1 MNRCLTSSVLC
12 SIGMV
17 GMMGLQGCNT
27 SLPSL
32 RPETAQAL
40 YEISR
45 ANMKSRDSEQ
55 QTFSAMD
62 WSLGAIPSNDQV
74 LPLNSPDGQ
83 WLAVKTGP
91 PVPHSTLLAL
101 PKAPVPVS
109 STVEIWKVDPST
121 ATVELHSRLSSPL
134 LLGQSADASGFLV
147 EAPQENGSR
156 WIGKA
161 DWDTG
166 RITWLVQDNAVNTFG
181 SIGPNGEL
189 AWCTRP
195 VSESAFSLAVRFL
208 DDEEIGIGSNGG
220 EWLMPSWS
228 TRTSRLS
235 VFFLSEDGILSILSF
250 DAQTPRMFTE
260 PPHRFDLM
268 TGARRSDVLHARIG
282 QPVIQGTPPP
292 PLEEVIFYHPVAQS
306 VYVWLPTNLL
316 KTAPFR
322 LSSDSIVAIK
332 DPLSEGYLVGTNG
345 DLRWQDPDNRQGFVR
360 VRYGSTIPRVT
371 TSQVAPYLL
380 FVPGMGEIEIRAM
393 VPQKSIPA
401 PSIANDN
408 SVG

>member
-17 GMMGLQGCNT
+17 GMMGLHGCST
-27 SLPSL
+27 PLPSL
-32 RPETAQAL
+32 RPETAKAL
-40 YEISR
+40 YEISK

-101 PKAPVPVS
+101 PKAPVPVD

-121 ATVELHSRLSSPL
+121 STIQLHSRLSSPL

-250 DAQTPRMFTE
+250 DAQTPRMLTE

-332 DPLSEGYLVGTNG
+332 DPLSQGYLVGTNG

-380 FVPGMGEIEIRAM
+380 FVPGMGRDRD
-393 VPQKSIPA
+393 
-401 PSIANDN
+401 PSHGAAEVDTC
-408 SVG
+408 SKHRK

>member
-1 MNRCLTSSVLC
+1 MNRYLTSSVLC
-12 SIGMV
+12 SIGIVGLMV
-17 GMMGLQGCNT
+17 SQGCNPRPT
-27 SLPSL
+27 L
-32 RPETAQAL
+32 RPETAKAL
-40 YEISR
+40 YEISK
-45 ANMKSRDSEQ
+45 ANMTTRDGTQ

-62 WSLGAIPSNDQV
+62 WSLGTIPSNDQA

-91 PVPHSTLLAL
+91 TVAMSTLLAL
-101 PKAPVPVS
+101 PDAPIPLES
-109 STVEIWKVDPST
+109 GVEIWKVDPTT
-121 ATVELHSRLSSPL
+121 ATIALHSMLPPPL
-134 LLGQSADASGFLV
+134 LLGQSADADGFLV
-147 EAPQENGSR
+147 ELPQENGSR
-156 WIGKA
+156 WLGKA

-166 RITWLVQDNAVNTFG
+166 AITWLAQDNAVNTYG
-181 SIGPNGEL
+181 SLGPNGEL

-195 VSESAFSLAVRFL
+195 ISETAFSLAIRFP
-208 DDEEIGIGSNGG
+208 DDEEVGIGPNGG

-250 DAQTPRMFTE
+250 DAQTPRMVAE

-268 TGARRSDVLHARIG
+268 TGARRLDVLHARSG

-306 VYVWLPTNLL
+306 IYVWLPTSLL
-316 KTAPFR
+316 KKPPFG
-322 LSSDSIVAIK
+322 LSSDSIVATK
-332 DPLSEGYLVGTNG
+332 DHLSQGYLVGTNG
-345 DLRWQDPDNRQGFVR
+345 DLRWQNPDDRQGFVR

-371 TSQVAPYLL
+371 TSQIAPYLL
-380 FVPGMGEIEIRAM
+380 FVPGMGEIEVRAM

-401 PSIANDN
+401 PTTTAEAP
-408 SVG
+408 VG